1 MSAPLIKQFGTV
13 PIHTHILKSD
23 LEDYKAPM
31 ARIARLQKKG
41 QLLNL
46 RRDLY
51 ICLPEEGS
59 PSRELIANHLL
70 HPSYVSYETVLSSKG
85 VIPER
90 VHTTKSACMKRN
102 KVFENATGRY
112 EYLHVS
118 DAYFPIGLIKQ
129 TTNEG
134 YCYISA
140 STEKALCDLIISF
153 PNLRIQSVKAMRF
166 YLENYLKTD
175 WNIIS
180 NMDTSII
187 RACAE
192 TTNKK
197 KNELKLLE
205 KAICYE
211 RG

>member
-1 MSAPLIKQFGTV
+1 
-13 PIHTHILKSD
+13 
-23 LEDYKAPM
+23 M
-31 ARIARLQKKG
+31 A
-41 QLLNL
+41 
-46 RRDLY
+46 
-51 ICLPEEGS
+51 
-59 PSRELIANHLL
+59 
-70 HPSYVSYETVLSSKG
+70 
-85 VIPER
+85 
-90 VHTTKSACMKRN
+90 
-102 KVFENATGRY
+102 
-112 EYLHVS
+112 

-211 RG
+211 RV